1 MDSKQEIN
9 GTHNGENHEHRETS
23 ESHQTELT
31 KSPTD
36 NKEERRVEQK
46 PKQQVRTWRV
56 GTFSMGAAL
65 LLLGLLLFSSKFVG
79 LELYDVMLSWWP
91 FLLVTLGLEV
101 LLYLFFSRKNNPV
114 LKFDILSIFLIG
126 ILGTVGIGFAFITTI
141 GIDKKVM
148 EVMNRETRSTDL
160 PAFSQS
166 IGNDVKR
173 IVLEL
178 GDQPVTVE
186 ATTEQA
192 VSMFGTYRA
201 YASTNK
207 PLLKEPSDYLMT
219 TKKGDTL
226 FVKVKGL
233 PYNQGPMGDYVNSF
247 SGTILVPA
255 SIKLEINGS
264 GNELTLKP
272 RALGNNWTVDN
283 SSFVTISVQEK
294 SDLVVQ
300 ANAVSNADG
309 PEGKWKIQELK
320 PKQPVDQGEETPLLK
335 NATFRSGEGKQQI
348 NITNTSHVSL
358 KVVQ

>member
-9 GTHNGENHEHRETS
+9 VTNDEANHEY
-23 ESHQTELT
+23 QT
-31 KSPTD
+31 KSPD
-36 NKEERRVEQK
+36 ENKQERRVEQEL
-46 PKQQVRTWRV
+46 KQEGRTWRV

-114 LKFDILSIFLIG
+114 LKYDILSIFFIG
-126 ILGTVGIGFAFITTI
+126 ILGMVGIGFAFITTI

-148 EVMNRETRSTDL
+148 EVMNRETRSMDL

-186 ATTEQA
+186 ATSEQA
-192 VSMFGTYRA
+192 VSIFGTYRSYTSA
-201 YASTNK
+201 AK
-207 PLLKEPSDYLMT
+207 PLLKDPNDYLMT
-219 TKKGDTL
+219 NKKGDTL
-226 FVKVKGL
+226 YIKVKGL
-233 PYNQGPMGDYVNSF
+233 PYSDGLIGDNVNSF

-255 SIKLEINGS
+255 SVKLEINGS
-264 GNELTLKP
+264 GNEVTLKP

-294 SDLVVQ
+294 SDLLVQ
-300 ANAVSNADG
+300 ANAVGDADG
-309 PEGKWKIQELK
+309 PEGKWQIQELK
-320 PKQPVDQGEETPLLK
+320 PKQAMDEGEETPLLK
-335 NATFRSGEGKQQI
+335 NATFRLGEGKQQI
-348 NITNTSHVSL
+348 NITNTGHVSL
-358 KVVQ
+358 KVVK